1 MSALLTALALVG
13 VGVAAGLCATVAGL
27 ASLVSYPALLAF
39 GLSPVAANVT
49 NTVALV
55 ATGIGAVTGSRP
67 ELAGQGRRLVRF
79 GAAAAVGGAVG
90 AAVLLVTPAGAFE
103 AVVPFLVAGAC
114 VLVLVQPSLAA
125 RRARRDHAVPAR
137 DAHRHPRH
145 PRRPED
151 RPGALGAVAAVA
163 SYGGYFGAAS
173 GIATLAVLGTVVG
186 ESLPRVNALK
196 NALSIAAN
204 ATAAIAFAF
213 AGPVDWSVVAPLAL
227 GFFAGGRLGPRLV
240 RRLPAGPL
248 RVAIAIAGLGLAARL
263 AWTGH
268 R

>member
-1 MSALLTALALVG
+1 MGALLTALALVG

-90 AAVLLVTPAGAFE
+90 AAVLLTTPAPAFE
-103 AVVPFLVAGAC
+103 AVVPYLVAGAC
-114 VLVLVQPSLAA
+114 VLVLVQPYLTA
-125 RRARRDHAVPAR
+125 RRTRRDRTAPAR
-137 DAHRHPRH
+137 VAERSS
-145 PRRPED
+145 RRPED

-173 GIATLAVLGTVVG
+173 GIATLAVLGTVLG

-204 ATAAIAFAF
+204 AAAAIAFAF
-213 AGPVDWSVVAPLAL
+213 AGPVDWPVVAPLAL
-227 GFFAGGRLGPRLV
+227 GFFTGGRLGPRLV

-248 RVAIAIAGLGLAARL
+248 RVAIAIAGLALAARL
-263 AWTGH
+263 AWTAH

>member
-1 MSALLTALALVG
+1 MGALLTALALVG

-39 GLSPVAANVT
+39 GLSPVTANVT

-55 ATGIGAVTGSRP
+55 ATGVGAVTGSRP
-67 ELAGQGRRLVRF
+67 ELAGQRRRLVRL

-90 AAVLLVTPAGAFE
+90 AGVLLATPAGSFE
-103 AVVPFLVAGAC
+103 AVVPYLVAGAC
-114 VLVLVQPSLAA
+114 VLVLVRPRLAA
-125 RRARRDHAVPAR
+125 RRPRRDRAVPGRDARRSA
-137 DAHRHPRH
+137 
-145 PRRPED
+145 RRPED
-151 RPGALGAVAAVA
+151 RPGVLGAVAAVA

-173 GIATLAVLGTVVG
+173 GIATLAVLGTVVQ

-204 ATAAIAFAF
+204 ATAATAFAV
-213 AGPVDWSVVAPLAL
+213 AGPVDWPVAAPLAV
-227 GFFAGGRLGPRLV
+227 GFFVGGHLGPRVV

-248 RVAIAIAGLGLAARL
+248 RVAIALAGLALAARL

>member
-1 MSALLTALALVG
+1 VSALLTALALVG

-67 ELAGQGRRLVRF
+67 ELAGQRRRLIRF

-90 AAVLLVTPAGAFE
+90 AGVLLVTPAGAFE
-103 AVVPFLVAGAC
+103 AVVPYLVAGAC

-137 DAHRHPRH
+137 DAHRH

-196 NALSIAAN
+196 NALSIVAN

-213 AGPVDWSVVAPLAL
+213 AGPVDWPVVAPLAL

-248 RVAIAIAGLGLAARL
+248 RVAIAIAGLALAARL
-263 AWTGH
+263 AWTAH